1 MQEICI
7 SLRPDGG
14 RLSLPLAR
22 NGILQGV
29 FYHLLSSDAGLSKNV
44 HDFDDPGS
52 RVYKYF
58 CFSDLIGTA
67 HAADRQICWDG
78 PVSWFIRSAD
88 DGMIQAVVDSITAEP
103 IVRFSGTFCRVE
115 SFELRERVFC
125 SDTIR
130 FSMNTPIAVY
140 RTDEDGTRRF
150 FTPDDPAFCE
160 IVENNLIRK
169 FIALTGEEPSE
180 TPCFSV
186 LGFSESDVRRI
197 RYHGQ
202 VITACGGS
210 YSLTAPSVF
219 LELAYYCGIGSK
231 NAAGLGTIGTIL

>member
-1 MQEICI
+1 MQEIC
-7 SLRPDGG
+7 LYLCPDGG

-29 FYHLLSSDAGLSKNV
+29 FYHLLSSDAALSAAV

-58 CFSDLIGTA
+58 CFSDLIGNA
-67 HAADRQICWDG
+67 RAADRQIIYDG

-88 DGMIQAVVDSITAEP
+88 DGMLQAVVDSVTAEP
-103 IVRFSGTFCRVE
+103 FVRFGGTVCPVA

-125 SDTIR
+125 SDTVR

-140 RTDEDGTRRF
+140 QTDADGTRRF
-150 FTPDDPAFCE
+150 FTPDNPMFCR

-169 FIALTGEEPSE
+169 YAALSGEEPAE
-180 TPCFSV
+180 TPRFSV
-186 LGFSESDVRRI
+186 LRFSEKDVRRV

-202 VITACGGS
+202 IITACGGS
-210 YSLTAPSVF
+210 YSLTAPSAF